1 MEKVKTK
8 VETEV
13 ETVWRRWRRWRLCV
27 WRRCKNYSV
36 QENGGDGIGKGEEY
50 KKWNRWSRHSSY
62 LAAKSEVFEI

>member
-1 MEKVKTK
+1 MET
-8 VETEV
+8 V
-13 ETVWRRWRRWRLCV
+13 ETVETVWRLCV

-62 LAAKSEVFEI
+62 LAAKSEGFEI